1 MARPRRERST
11 SPIGL
16 RVRDKLTLIE
26 RIEAG
31 FPYRTL
37 VRLQESLAIPVGEV
51 AEVVRIPVRTLT
63 RRKKEGRLRP
73 EESERVLRI
82 ARLIEDATRLHEGD
96 LDQARTWLK
105 TPKRALDGKTPLEM
119 GRTEVGAREVENL
132 LGRLEH
138 GVYP

>member
-1 MARPRRERST
+1 MTRPRSEISA

-16 RVRDKLTLIE
+16 RVRDRLTLIE
-26 RIEAG
+26 RIEEG

-37 VRLQESLAIPVGEV
+37 ERLQESLAIPAGEV

>member
-1 MARPRRERST
+1 MARPRSEIPA

-16 RVRDKLTLIE
+16 RVRDNLTLIE
-26 RIEAG
+26 RIEEG

-37 VRLQESLAIPVGEV
+37 ERLQEILAIPAGEV

>member
-1 MARPRRERST
+1 MTRQRSEISA

-16 RVRDKLTLIE
+16 RVRDKLSLIE
-26 RIEAG
+26 RIEEG

-37 VRLQESLAIPVGEV
+37 ERLQESLAIPAGEV
-51 AEVVRIPVRTLT
+51 AEVVRIPIRTLT

-119 GRTEVGAREVENL
+119 GRTEVGA
-132 LGRLEH
+132 
-138 GVYP
+138 PA

>member
-1 MARPRRERST
+1 MTRPRNGISA

-16 RVRDKLTLIE
+16 RVRDQRKLIDQIE
-26 RIEAG
+26 EG

-37 VRLQESLAIPVGEV
+37 ERLQESLGISASEA
-51 AEVVRIPVRTLT
+51 AEVLRIPLRTLT

-105 TPKRALDGKTPLEM
+105 SSKRALDGKTPLEM
-119 GRTEVGAREVENL
+119 ARTEIGAREVESL

-138 GVYP
+138 GVYS

>member
-1 MARPRRERST
+1 MTRQRSEISA

-16 RVRDKLTLIE
+16 RVRDKLSLIE
-26 RIEAG
+26 RIEEG

-37 VRLQESLAIPVGEV
+37 ERLQESLAIPAGEV

>member
-1 MARPRRERST
+1 MTRQRSEISA

-16 RVRDKLTLIE
+16 RVRDKLSLIE
-26 RIEAG
+26 RIEEG

-37 VRLQESLAIPVGEV
+37 ERLQESLAIPAGEV
-51 AEVVRIPVRTLT
+51 AEVVRIPIRTLT

>member
-1 MARPRRERST
+1 MARPRSEIPA

-26 RIEAG
+26 RIEEG

-37 VRLQESLAIPVGEV
+37 ERLQEILAIPAGEV